1 MFELTH
7 QGFSQTTRTKTRS
20 KTFLA
25 WHHTVAQVSIA
36 CETLSPR
43 PAWTGLG
50 PVSNLDPVLQNPRH
64 RWFCTLGTA
73 EVAHHTCWEVQSYH
87 ALSCLCT
94 AAPSPKDSQYS
105 SVPFFIAAGYK
116 TLVIP
121 ETTQIQCLN
130 PETTIMKITD
140 LQSKAANRSTT
151 QWMLLGGEVSL
162 WKSTNCS

>member
-1 MFELTH
+1 MLELSP
-7 QGFSQTTRTKTRS
+7 QGFFPNHKGQEQKQNLNMASHGITGQHCMWDTLQDLHG
-20 KTFLA
+20 LA
-25 WHHTVAQVSIA
+25 WDQSQI
-36 CETLSPR
+36 
-43 PAWTGLG
+43 WT
-50 PVSNLDPVLQNPRH
+50 PVLQNPRYG
-64 RWFCTLGTA
+64 WFCTLGKA
-73 EVAHHTCWEVQSYH
+73 EVAHHTHWEVQSYH

-94 AAPSPKDSQYS
+94 ASPSPKDSQYS
-105 SVPFFIAAGYK
+105 SVPFFVAAGYK